1 MTYEEFTAR
10 CDSAISGI
18 SGGLA
23 ISDFADAEW
32 GYLYEQTGQGEDC
45 TDAQIID
52 TLASVDEI
60 FNEMAILFSHPK
72 HQGPSTMQD
81 FIDRSL
87 AARIGRSI
95 LPPLRLA
102 SVFASRQAWAG
113 FLMERV
119 AVSRVSGFISLST
132 THNIPTGTGGNTAH
146 IIRMRG
152 GLKHEPSGK
161 DRGRNRP
168 RHF

>member
-87 AARIGRSI
+87 AAYEAGRT
-95 LPPLRLA
+95 L
-102 SVFASRQAWAG
+102 
-113 FLMERV
+113 
-119 AVSRVSGFISLST
+119 
-132 THNIPTGTGGNTAH
+132 
-146 IIRMRG
+146 
-152 GLKHEPSGK
+152 
-161 DRGRNRP
+161 
-168 RHF
+168 